1 MNMKKINLTE
11 NLSIKKLN
19 PHNPL
24 DTGLIEELE
33 KDETINGEKGY
44 LWPLS
49 TNLKNVSY
57 LLHDNLLQS
66 SCVIYCKNNP
76 IGFLEISHIFKTQKW
91 WTVDFCYA
99 LHKTARKKGY
109 MTTVLTEVSN
119 LVLEENQ
126 KVDAITLMINPGN
139 KNSRKTAEASGF
151 ITDGRTEEEYQTE
164 GCVVYYKRR
173 GK

>member
-1 MNMKKINLTE
+1 MKKINLTE

-57 LLHDNLLQS
+57 LLHDNLL
-66 SCVIYCKNNP
+66 
-76 IGFLEISHIFKTQKW
+76 
-91 WTVDFCYA
+91 
-99 LHKTARKKGY
+99 
-109 MTTVLTEVSN
+109 
-119 LVLEENQ
+119 
-126 KVDAITLMINPGN
+126 
-139 KNSRKTAEASGF
+139 
-151 ITDGRTEEEYQTE
+151 
-164 GCVVYYKRR
+164 
-173 GK
+173 